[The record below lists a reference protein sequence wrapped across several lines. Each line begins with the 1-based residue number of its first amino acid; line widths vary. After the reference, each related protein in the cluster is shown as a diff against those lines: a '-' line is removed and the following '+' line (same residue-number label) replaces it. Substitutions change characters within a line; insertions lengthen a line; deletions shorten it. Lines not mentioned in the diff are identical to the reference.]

1 MKYTRSEDARIR
13 AELLR
18 IEREQNPPDA
28 YGEVPLD
35 LSDLPLDMFP
45 SLSAYVTACG
55 HKIIPDIQAEQS
67 EVEQLQETNRQVYR
81 AFAKVSIEARDL
93 RLALRRA
100 ECDVVI
106 VGIAGIA
113 LLVITILGMRL

>member
-1 MKYTRSEDARIR
+1 MKQPTKRELASLRPLVDA
-13 AELLR
+13 AH
-18 IEREQNPPDA
+18 QPTPDEF
-28 YGEVPLD
+28 GEV
-35 LSDLPLDMFP
+35 PLDMFP

-55 HKIIPDIQAEQS
+55 HKIIRDMQAEQS